1 MDAVL
6 IKSLTF
12 VVGFVIVCLIV
23 LIVEWLWSLYKHFLN
38 KKRVLQAIME
48 LDIEEELANCV
59 AGCNLRCTLA
69 IEQYFSEHGWGNPF
83 VGAPGS
89 FYLYSLIGELRTEGK
104 LKPIYG
110 NLMSMKKKSD
120 GHKTAVMLRK
130 AKEPDIESNLEDYIT
145 RWGFREGVDID
156 MFNITQQRLYELN
169 NIYALARDVIVSP
182 EDIVKWGH
190 SSKYYVT
197 IRGYVLLVDFY
208 KMRDMAIDLERTCG
222 SLYKLIALP
231 ESYVNEHLHDNG
243 CQNEVV

>member
-6 IKSLTF
+6 IKGLTF
-12 VVGFVIVCLIV
+12 VLGFVIGCIIV
-23 LIVEWLWSLYKHFLN
+23 SIVEWLWGLYKYDRN
-38 KKRVLQAIME
+38 KKRVLQAIKE

-59 AGCNLRCTLA
+59 AGCNLRCTIA

-89 FYLYSLIGELRTEGK
+89 FELYCMIGELRTEGK
-104 LKPIYG
+104 LKPVYD

-120 GHKTAVMLRK
+120 GHKNAVMLRK
-130 AKEPDIESNLEDYIT
+130 AKEPDIQSNLEDYIT

-156 MFNITQQRLYELN
+156 MFNITQQRLDELN

-197 IRGYVLLVDFY
+197 IRGYVLLVDFN

-231 ESYVNEHLHDNG
+231 ESYVNEHLHDNEK
-243 CQNEVV
+243 QK

>member
-1 MDAVL
+1 MAEIIDIVFN
-6 IKSLTF
+6 F
-12 VVGFVIVCLIV
+12 VVAFGIV
-23 LIVEWLWSLYKHFLN
+23 LLVGAIWNRFKHRLN
-38 KKRVLQAIME
+38 KKRVLQAITE
-48 LDIEEELANCV
+48 LGIEEELANCV
-59 AGCNLRCTLA
+59 AGCNLRCTIA
-69 IEQYFSEHGWGNPF
+69 IEQYFIKHGWGMPF
-83 VGAPGS
+83 VGAPGN
-89 FYLYSLIGELRTEGK
+89 LELCDIINELRFDGK
-104 LKPIYG
+104 VKPVYG
-110 NLMSMKKKSD
+110 NLMSIKKKSD
-120 GHKTAVMLRK
+120 GHKNAVMLRK

-156 MFNITQQRLYELN
+156 MFNITQQRLDELN

-208 KMRDMAIDLERTCG
+208 KMREMVIDLERTCG

-243 CQNEVV
+243 CQNKVV